1 MSLHSSLMVD
11 QMNIYNTTSLQFV
24 HGLLQTVHRWI
35 HWNLS
40 RRSCFRQT
48 HQKRNRQKS
57 MGRQTGRTV
66 CRSFETRSCQAD
78 LTGSPWEIPC
88 TYTIRSKPSVY
99 IWHTQNVKSY
109 QCLSSFL
116 STAWITFQPTII
128 ELCTN
133 LIDNLQYVR
142 LWSSEICS
150 AVNLLWA
157 LPMILSASA
166 EVFRTKRRVDGR

>member
-116 STAWITFQPTII
+116 STAWITFQPRNYWTMH
-128 ELCTN
+128 ESDRQLTVCAS
-133 LIDNLQYVR
+133 LKLRD
-142 LWSSEICS
+142 
-150 AVNLLWA
+150 LLSCQFT
-157 LPMILSASA
+157 LS
-166 EVFRTKRRVDGR
+166 FTHDPKRECRGV